1 MSLNKTSR
9 SQGEGLLRA
18 NVLKAL
24 QADPVSGLHHIVL
37 RNMAAE
43 GVMAEAFRQVV
54 LEGGRV
60 RYDFIILIFFIILHV
75 KQLFYFI
82 LTNFIIGFFNFDIIR
97 YDVS

>member
-1 MSLNKTSR
+1 MLTFSLSTSITVPEGTEAVSLNKTSR

-60 RYDFIILIFFIILHV
+60 RYDFIILIFFYCITCETTVFL
-75 KQLFYFI
+75 Y
-82 LTNFIIGFFNFDIIR
+82 
-97 YDVS
+97 

>member
-1 MSLNKTSR
+1 M
-9 SQGEGLLRA
+9 
-18 NVLKAL
+18 LKAL

-75 KQLFYFI
+75 KQLFFFI
-82 LTNFIIGFFNFDIIR
+82 LTNLIIEFFNFYIIR

>member
-1 MSLNKTSR
+1 M
-9 SQGEGLLRA
+9 
-18 NVLKAL
+18 LKAL

-60 RYDFIILIFFIILHV
+60 RYDFIILIF
-75 KQLFYFI
+75 Y
-82 LTNFIIGFFNFDIIR
+82 
-97 YDVS
+97 YM

>member
-1 MSLNKTSR
+1 M
-9 SQGEGLLRA
+9 
-18 NVLKAL
+18 LKAL

-60 RYDFIILIFFIILHV
+60 RYDFIILIFFILLHV
-75 KQLFYFI
+75 KQMFYSYLNWYFLSTFCFI
-82 LTNFIIGFFNFDIIR
+82 FFL
-97 YDVS
+97 

>member
-18 NVLKAL
+18 NILKAL

-60 RYDFIILIFFIILHV
+60 RYDFIILIIFYCITCEIIFFS
-75 KQLFYFI
+75 Y
-82 LTNFIIGFFNFDIIR
+82 
-97 YDVS
+97 